1 MEYTSLEETLQF
13 QDFVTRALF
22 YNLGWSINILASR
35 KSNIEIGESLAG
47 VEIKNDK
54 KMAET
59 GNIYI
64 ELEEKAC
71 TGNFVTSGIN
81 RHDNTLIWAI
91 GDYKKL
97 YIFVKKH
104 LKFLCD
110 NYQRFN
116 FKRVETETSKGILI
130 PIIFLE
136 QHDNYYITKLEF

>member
-71 TGNFVTSGIN
+71 TGNFVASGIN
-81 RHDNTLIWAI
+81 RQDNSIIWAI
-91 GDYKKL
+91 GDYNKL
-97 YIFVKKH
+97 YIFVKKV
-104 LKFLCD
+104 LKYLCD
-110 NYQRFN
+110 HYEKYK
-116 FKRVETETSKGILI
+116 FKKIETETSKGILI

-136 QHDNYYITKLEF
+136 QHDIYYITKLEF